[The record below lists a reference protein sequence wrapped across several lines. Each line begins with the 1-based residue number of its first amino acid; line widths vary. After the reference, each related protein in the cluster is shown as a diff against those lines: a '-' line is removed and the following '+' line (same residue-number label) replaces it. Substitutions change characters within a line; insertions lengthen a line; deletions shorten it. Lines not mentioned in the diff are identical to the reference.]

1 MNSLLA
7 TSNLSFSYGHKRI
20 LDGLNFSVKKAET
33 VALLGANG
41 AGKTTLLKI
50 CAGLLS
56 PENGEIRF
64 RGRPL
69 SDYSRRDIAKT
80 IALVPQEVQVTFHFT
95 VQQLVEQ
102 GRTPHLPSLF
112 AGLRQKD
119 RSVVQEAMDCAD
131 VAHLGKRSFN
141 DLSGGERQRVKI
153 ALAIAQQP
161 ELLLLDEPTQHLDI
175 GRQAE
180 VFTVLRRLNQAGVTI
195 IAAVHDLESAR
206 AQFASS
212 ILLRP
217 DASATCGPIAS
228 VLTPTSIREAFGVW
242 LGERQGDQSA
252 CEFAPG
258 GQIQDKGVE
267 HKYDNEHS
275 YKARR

>member
-1 MNSLLA
+1 
-7 TSNLSFSYGHKRI
+7 
-20 LDGLNFSVKKAET
+20 
-33 VALLGANG
+33 
-41 AGKTTLLKI
+41 
-50 CAGLLS
+50 
-56 PENGEIRF
+56 
-64 RGRPL
+64 
-69 SDYSRRDIAKT
+69 
-80 IALVPQEVQVTFHFT
+80 
-95 VQQLVEQ
+95 
-102 GRTPHLPSLF
+102 
-112 AGLRQKD
+112 
-119 RSVVQEAMDCAD
+119 
-131 VAHLGKRSFN
+131 
-141 DLSGGERQRVKI
+141 
-153 ALAIAQQP
+153 
-161 ELLLLDEPTQHLDI
+161 
-175 GRQAE
+175 
-180 VFTVLRRLNQAGVTI
+180 VTI